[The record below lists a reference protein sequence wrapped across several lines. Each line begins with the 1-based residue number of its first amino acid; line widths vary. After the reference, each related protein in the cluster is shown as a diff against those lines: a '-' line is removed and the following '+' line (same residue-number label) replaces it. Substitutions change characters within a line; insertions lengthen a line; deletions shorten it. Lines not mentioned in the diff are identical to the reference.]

1 MTQSRHGVVSAVL
14 VASMIA
20 AAILAVP
27 VQAESVT
34 ALKVGKNVDVAGEA
48 LPDRQIVE
56 PTIAVDPRNPAI
68 LVASAEDRN
77 PVPPGGC
84 SGARGCHTW
93 PAYFRSTDGGA
104 TWSSRLLPGFPGDTS
119 PQGLTSPL
127 RNFADMGHESV
138 VFDRSGNAYYSGFA
152 TNLTGSG
159 FFILSSM
166 RIVVA
171 KFGND
176 GADYVGATVV
186 STFPGWFPRIAVD
199 DTGGPHD
206 GNVYAT
212 FIGSLG
218 SGDGSGYVTLFT
230 RSTDGGLTFSMAIP
244 TPGSGFPGGMT
255 VDPAGNLYIEAIHC
269 TGDSALCSGGGSATI
284 LVAKSTDGGLTLD
297 PPVVAAAIKPDPMP
311 FPGNG
316 FIWPFVGV
324 SFYIAADA
332 NGVYIAWDDFGTGDA
347 DVLFSK
353 STDGGLSWTRPLRV
367 NDVTKGEQFFSAI
380 AVSDGIISVIWYDS
394 RLGQLPNGTITN
406 LDVFFAASRDGGLT
420 FSRSVRVTT
429 ASFDPNRVVAGDLGF
444 GFTPFI
450 GDRLSIAASPTAVHA
465 IWTDNRNAC
474 DTVDPTFGC
483 VDQDA
488 FTATMAP

>member
-1 MTQSRHGVVSAVL
+1 MRGALVSGLTLVISLAVVLAPLVSA
-14 VASMIA
+14 
-20 AAILAVP
+20 
-27 VQAESVT
+27 E
-34 ALKVGKNVDVAGEA
+34 KVSIHVGPNVDIAGEA

-77 PVPPGGC
+77 PVVPSGC
-84 SGARGCHTW
+84 FGASGCHTW
-93 PAYFRSTDGGA
+93 PVYFRSTDGGA
-104 TWSSRLLPGFPGDTS
+104 TWSSRLLPGFPGDAS

-127 RNFADMGHESV
+127 HNFAHMGHESV
-138 VFDRSGNAYYSGFA
+138 AFDSSGNAYYSGFA
-152 TNLTGSG
+152 TNLTSSG
-159 FFILSSM
+159 FFILRSM

-199 DTGGPHD
+199 DSGGPHD
-206 GNVYAT
+206 GNVYVT
-212 FIGSLG
+212 FLGSLG
-218 SGDGSGYVTLFT
+218 SGDGSGYVTLIT
-230 RSTDGGLTFSMAIP
+230 RSTDGGLTFSMPIP
-244 TPGSGFPGGMT
+244 TPGSGFPGGLT
-255 VDPAGNLYIEAIHC
+255 VDPAGNLYVEAIHC
-269 TGDSALCSGGGSATI
+269 AGDSGLCSGGSSATI

-297 PPVVAAAIKPDPMP
+297 PPVVAAAIKSDPMP

-332 NGVYIAWDDFGTGDA
+332 NGVYIAWDDFATGDA
-347 DVLFSK
+347 DVLFSR
-353 STDGGLSWTRPLRV
+353 STDGGLTWSSPVRV
-367 NDVTKGEQFFSAI
+367 NDVTNGEQFFSAL
-380 AVSDGIISVIWYDS
+380 AVSGGIISVVWYDS

-406 LDVFFAASRDGGLT
+406 LDVFYAESRDGGLT
-420 FSRSVRVTT
+420 FSKNVRVTT
-429 ASFDPNRVVAGDLGF
+429 ASFDPNLVVLGDLGF
-444 GFTPFI
+444 GFIPFI
-450 GDRLSIAASPTAVHA
+450 GDRLSIAASPTAVHP

-483 VDQDA
+483 VDQDS
-488 FTATMAP
+488 FTATITP